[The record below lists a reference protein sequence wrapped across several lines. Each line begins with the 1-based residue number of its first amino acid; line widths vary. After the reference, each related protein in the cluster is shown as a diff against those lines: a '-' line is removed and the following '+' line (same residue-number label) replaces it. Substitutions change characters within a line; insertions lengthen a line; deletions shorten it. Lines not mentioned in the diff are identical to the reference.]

1 MSTRFGDGLV
11 VSSGTSCQTIT
22 EWGRCQQTARHDGW
36 CSYHHTANGTESFD
50 HDTAYHKK
58 IVLGLLQSSHDVLSE
73 VEADA
78 LFRGRARND
87 GRRTDLYTVL

>member
-1 MSTRFGDGLV
+1 M
-11 VSSGTSCQTIT
+11 SSGTSCQTIT

-36 CSYHHTANGTESFD
+36 CSYHHTTNATESFK
-50 HDTAYHKK
+50 HDASYHKK

-73 VEADA
+73 VEVDA